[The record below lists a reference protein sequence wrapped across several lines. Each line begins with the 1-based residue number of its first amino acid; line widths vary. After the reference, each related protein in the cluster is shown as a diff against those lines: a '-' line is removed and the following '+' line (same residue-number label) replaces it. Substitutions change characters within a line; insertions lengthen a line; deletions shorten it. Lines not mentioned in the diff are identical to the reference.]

1 MPVRS
6 SILQLP
12 TEVKE
17 WLDQNLIENNFS
29 GYEALSNVLAEKGYS
44 ISKSSIHRYGKD
56 FESSLA
62 AVKLATEQAKAI
74 VESSPDNEG
83 NMNEALIRLVQ
94 QKSFEV
100 LTKLESDDSKALANI
115 GQMVSSLAK
124 SSVTVKKYA
133 AEIRAKIEEKFKTLE
148 AASTTGKN
156 GLDQETLRRVREEIY
171 GIVA

>member
-1 MPVRS
+1 MPIRS
-6 SILQLP
+6 SVLQLP
-12 TEVKE
+12 PEVKE
-17 WLDQNLIENNFS
+17 WLDQNLIESNFS
-29 GYEALSNVLAEKGYS
+29 GYEALSDALSEKGYS

-56 FESSLA
+56 FEASLA
-62 AVKLATEQAKAI
+62 AIKLATEQAKAI

-100 LTKLESDDSKALANI
+100 LTKLEPDDGKALANI
-115 GQMVSSLAK
+115 GNMVSSLAK
-124 SSVTVKKYA
+124 SSVAVKKYA
-133 AEIRAKIEEKFKTLE
+133 AEIKSKIEEKFKILE
-148 AASTTGKN
+148 TASTSGKS